1 MNRIKT
7 ETEQTCISKLSY
19 FAAMKKLL
27 VAIVLLNCFIACN
40 ETDRQ
45 LTESTEDDI
54 NTATTFLKATLD
66 EDYAKARSLLV
77 NDSLNMQDMDV
88 YERLYK
94 ERTPADEK
102 TKYRGASIII
112 HDTRKIDSLTS
123 IISYSNTYKKEIDSL
138 KVIKMNGKWLVDL
151 KFVFKQ
157 QTDSLP

>member
-1 MNRIKT
+1 MKRIKT
-7 ETEQTCISKLSY
+7 GTEQICISKLSY

-27 VAIVLLNCFIACN
+27 VAIVLVNCFIACN

-54 NTATTFLKATLD
+54 NTATTFLRATLD
-66 EDYAKARSLLV
+66 EDYTKARSLLV

-94 ERTPADEK
+94 ERTPAEEK
-102 TKYRGASIII
+102 TKYRGASIVI
-112 HDTRKIDSLTS
+112 HEARKVDSLTS
-123 IISYSNTYKKEIDSL
+123 IINYSNSYKKEVDSL